1 MNVERV
7 EQELEDRL
15 APLTTGGDGGPY
27 PFAPEIA
34 DQSFGALCHFAVKD
48 DEANLTFSRIVGWL
62 YFHNSIVV
70 HEREV

>member
-1 MNVERV
+1 MSVERV

-15 APLTTGGDGGPY
+15 APLTTGGNRRPDSFTPK
-27 PFAPEIA
+27 IA
-34 DQSFGALCHFAVKD
+34 DQSFGPLRHFAVKD
-48 DEANLTFSRIVGWL
+48 DETNLTLGRIVGWL